1 MGANGIMFKKKILWQ
16 FLVIYGGATDDE
28 AWRCSGFS
36 RLSCGMDACEKLKE
50 PN

>member
-1 MGANGIMFKKKILWQ
+1 MGANGTMFKKILLQ
-16 FLVIYGGATDDE
+16 FLVIYGGAIDDE

-36 RLSCGMDACEKLKE
+36 RLLCGMGACEKLKE